1 MLIVKSSFIYILYRQ
16 FAALFKLVG
25 EISPNSPQV
34 IKFIDV
40 IGAICCSGVTFIEIL
55 IKDNYL
61 LWYKSIHTIYR
72 SFQDIWGTKL

>member
-1 MLIVKSSFIYILYRQ
+1 MLIVKSSFIYVVYRQ
-16 FAALFKLVG
+16 FAAFFKLVG

-40 IGAICCSGVTFIEIL
+40 IGTICYSGVFFIEIL

-72 SFQDIWGTKL
+72 SFQDVWGTKS

>member
-1 MLIVKSSFIYILYRQ
+1 MLIVKSPFKNIVYRQ
-16 FAALFKLVG
+16 FAALLKSVG
-25 EISPNSPQV
+25 EISPNSTQV

-40 IGAICCSGVTFIEIL
+40 IGTICCSGVTFIEIS

-72 SFQDIWGTKL
+72 SFQDIWSTKL